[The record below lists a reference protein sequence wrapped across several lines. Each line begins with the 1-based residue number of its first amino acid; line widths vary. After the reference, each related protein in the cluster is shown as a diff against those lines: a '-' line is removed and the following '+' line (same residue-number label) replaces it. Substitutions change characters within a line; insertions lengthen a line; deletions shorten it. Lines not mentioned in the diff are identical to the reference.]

1 MDKLILT
8 ASDLKGIVEN
18 VYGGNSDVP
27 AISVV
32 DENGNSVNKS
42 IKDFLNIEFYSWKN
56 RLVHINAGEFKKADD
71 WVTSLNFYMNKGYA
85 LVELTD
91 KELTASQ
98 NVDAGTIYGRITFL
112 IQAHKAD
119 ALDYLTA
126 WLSSKYAG
134 RPQTIQDALGNNFN
148 VYMLFGQLLYDEEP
162 DLEQFGEVIQCSCNF
177 SISYMNNVETYH
189 DDMYQIS
196 FDGEKYYEIPFSEGT
211 QQVIYSGDL
220 LPMQKRV
227 DIGGRLNTVS
237 SNVVSFSYFDFANEL
252 TKKINDIYY
261 ENGAYSIDGVVK
273 LVASDVNPVV
283 WLKAKDYSNV
293 KDGIVPEY
301 VYKMTID
308 TITKNVTN
316 GTYLATT
323 LVLRPYGKRTV

>member
-1 MDKLILT
+1 M
-8 ASDLKGIVEN
+8 
-18 VYGGNSDVP
+18 
-27 AISVV
+27 
-32 DENGNSVNKS
+32 
-42 IKDFLNIEFYSWKN
+42 
-56 RLVHINAGEFKKADD
+56 
-71 WVTSLNFYMNKGYA
+71 
-85 LVELTD
+85 TD

-196 FDGEKYYEIPFSEGT
+196 FDGEKYYELPLSDGT
-211 QQVIYSGDL
+211 QQSIYTGDMLPLQARPDISG
-220 LPMQKRV
+220 R
-227 DIGGRLNTVS
+227 INSNS
-237 SNVVSFSYFDFANEL
+237 SNVLSFSFFDFKSDLVKEL
-252 TKKINDIYY
+252 NKIYY
-261 ENGAYSIDGVVK
+261 GNAAHSIDGV
-273 LVASDVNPVV
+273 LVNSPKDVNPVIYV
-283 WLKAKDYSNV
+283 KAKDYANIVDNV
-293 KDGIVPEY
+293 VPEY

-308 TITKNVTN
+308 SISKNVTN

-323 LVLRPYGKRTV
+323 LILRPYGKKVV